1 MAGTVHVAFR
11 VMSDGKVM
19 DARIIRSSGHALLD
33 NAAIDAVARLKQFD
47 AFPPDINKTVWEFE
61 MPIRFQPSW
70 IKQTQLTFPFI
81 VIKIMLSAEYT
92 QSIIDHMNDDHAD
105 AVLAYVQA
113 YTAHVSA
120 SQASLKAVDVAG
132 MDVEFT
138 VDGHTKVRPV
148 LIKMVKRAREI
159 IAKSWKIWIAAE
171 IAWVLDVES
180 DEPSRNCQYHFASW
194 FT

>member
-1 MAGTVHVAFR
+1 
-11 VMSDGKVM
+11 
-19 DARIIRSSGHALLD
+19 
-33 NAAIDAVARLKQFD
+33 
-47 AFPPDINKTVWEFE
+47 
-61 MPIRFQPSW
+61 
-70 IKQTQLTFPFI
+70 
-81 VIKIMLSAEYT
+81 MLSAEYT

-138 VDGHTKVRPV
+138 VDGHTKVARINYPEPLSSDDQVRPV

-159 IAKSWKIWIAAE
+159 IAKS
-171 IAWVLDVES
+171 
-180 DEPSRNCQYHFASW
+180 
-194 FT
+194 